1 MSLKEQSMG
10 LEVIARFFRTMPDD
24 VLREVFGA
32 DELTEIFNKYD
43 DETIKIKVEDFVRKL
58 YDNAQIEKG

>member
-1 MSLKEQSMG
+1 MG

-24 VLREVFGA
+24 VLREVFGT

-43 DETIKIKVEDFVRKL
+43 DKTIKIKVEDFVRKL
-58 YDNAQIEKG
+58 YDNVQIEKD

>member
-1 MSLKEQSMG
+1 MG

-43 DETIKIKVEDFVRKL
+43 DETIKIKVEDYVRKL

>member
-1 MSLKEQSMG
+1 MG

-24 VLREVFGA
+24 VLRKVFGT

-58 YDNAQIEKG
+58 YDNR

>member
-1 MSLKEQSMG
+1 MG

-24 VLREVFGA
+24 VLREVFGT
-32 DELTEIFNKYD
+32 DELTAIFNKYD

-58 YDNAQIEKG
+58 YDNAQIEKGWCR